1 MDTTIPGNPTDA
13 LSPSADVRC
22 RYWSFQLHIGCK
34 HIGFILS
41 YISSYQNYTQTQT
54 DIDHITLSVMS
65 STSRQI
71 FFIIVS
77 LSLMRDSITDIIE
90 AIRVAHS
97 LPQIPVDSSM
107 IWLVYPS
114 ETSSGKC
121 LLLVPTHVCPFWY
134 NTDWKSITMIVV
146 VMQVQAAVITATSL
160 LMFEVAAVLS
170 FPYDQIGTLRKPMSL
185 MHMWWL

>member
-1 MDTTIPGNPTDA
+1 MYSSVNNYNTLYFLSFLIYFLRMDTTIPGNPTDA
-13 LSPSADVRC
+13 LSPSANVRC
-22 RYWSFQLHIGCK
+22 RFWSFQLHIGCK

-65 STSRQI
+65 STSRHI

-77 LSLMRDSITDIIE
+77 FSLMRDSITDITE

-114 ETSSGKC
+114 ETFQVES
-121 LLLVPTHVCPFWY
+121 VCSWY
-134 NTDWKSITMIVV
+134 PLMCVHFDTIQTEN
-146 VMQVQAAVITATSL
+146 QSL
-160 LMFEVAAVLS
+160 
-170 FPYDQIGTLRKPMSL
+170 
-185 MHMWWL
+185 